1 MANEK
6 AQGAQQPQ
14 QSGQKLVRIQAVSL
28 APPGHWR
35 GGQFWVSREVTTA
48 DVTEK
53 QAAEI
58 RADKRIA
65 VYDGNPP
72 KAEDVLAEISLKKAK
87 EEALRKAQLDQ
98 MTMAELAD
106 KSIR

>member
-1 MANEK
+1 MANERM
-6 AQGAQQPQ
+6 QGAQQPQ
-14 QSGQKLVRIQAVSL
+14 SGLKMVSIQAVSL

-35 GGQFWVSREVTTA
+35 GGKFWVSREVTTA
-48 DVTEK
+48 EVSEA

-58 RADKRIA
+58 RADRRMA
-65 VYDGNPP
+65 VYDGKPA
-72 KAEDVLAEISLKKAK
+72 KADDVLAEISLKKAK

-98 MTMAELAD
+98 MTMSELAD